1 MKKPRSS
8 VTLKIIILTILTLL
22 LLIPPLFVINL
33 IQERQDRSDGVKLE
47 ISSKWGTNKTID
59 GPVISIPYKQ
69 WSTSQEGKAVYSIHY
84 VHILPE
90 SLIVKSNMF
99 PEKRYRGI
107 YESVVYNTDVQLSG
121 KFVIPDLQ
129 LAGVKWEDVLWDDAQ
144 LYFGVEDMRGIKNK
158 ISLNWN
164 GEEIKANP
172 GIITNQ
178 IYEKGFGVKGLF
190 NEAPEKQ
197 EVLDFST
204 SININGSESLMFSP
218 VGKLTF
224 VEITSSWDTPSF
236 SGNFLPKE
244 RNISSDG
251 FTASWEVFHLNRE
264 FPQFWVDARYYPQK
278 SAFGVDLKI
287 PVDHYQKAM
296 RTTKYAIM
304 FIGLTFLAFFMIEIM
319 NRLNVHPIQ
328 YLLTGFALI
337 IFYTLLLSISEYLNF
352 TLSYI
357 ISAFAIIVQI
367 SLYSLSIFKEKSR
380 ALIVSGVLLM
390 LYSYL
395 FVVLQLEDFA
405 LLLGSL
411 GLFAILGVVM
421 YLTRKID
428 WSNIAN
434 QQGEEEPAADK

>member
-1 MKKPRSS
+1 MKKSRSS
-8 VTLKIIILTILTLL
+8 VTLKIIILTVLTLL

-47 ISSKWGTNKTID
+47 ISSKWGTNKTIN
-59 GPVISIPYKQ
+59 GPVISVPYKK
-69 WSTSQEGKAVYSIHY
+69 WTTSQGGKKTYSVHY
-84 VHILPE
+84 LHILPE
-90 SLIVKSNMF
+90 SLMVKSNMT

-107 YESVVYNTDVQLSG
+107 YESVVYNADVQING
-121 KFVIPDLQ
+121 EFVIPDLQ
-129 LAGVKWEDVLWDDAQ
+129 LAGLNDDEVMWEDAQ
-144 LYFGVEDMRGIKNK
+144 LYFGVSDMRGIKNK
-158 ISLNWN
+158 IIINWQ
-164 GEEIKANP
+164 GKEINANP
-172 GIITNQ
+172 GIETEQ

-190 NEAPEKQ
+190 EGKQ
-197 EVLDFST
+197 ETAAKFNFST
-204 SININGSESLMFSP
+204 SININGSESLMFTP
-218 VGKLTF
+218 VGKSTF

-236 SGNFLPKE
+236 TGNFLPRE
-244 RNISSDG
+244 RSITSDG

-264 FPQFWVDARYYPQK
+264 FPQFWADAKYYPQK
-278 SAFGVDLKI
+278 SEFGVELKI

-352 TLSYI
+352 TFSYI
-357 ISAFAIIVQI
+357 IAALAIIVQI

-380 ALIVSGVLLM
+380 ALVVSGVLLM

-405 LLLGSL
+405 LLLGSV
-411 GLFAILGVVM
+411 GLFTILGVVM

-428 WSNIAN
+428 WSNIT
-434 QQGEEEPAADK
+434 QQPENEETPVDK